1 MKEGPV
7 LRRLRNHLET
17 IVVAMI
23 TAAVTAAAPALAHGV
38 QHALFAH
45 NADKVDGKHAVG
57 AGATIEARRG
67 KLVATSRTTGRLPD
81 DIIAMAPNSDR
92 LDGKN
97 SSDFLRAGQI
107 RMSHNGPWS
116 VVKFGLSDGT
126 VRQYQGAVRIESTN
140 GQLAWAMLH
149 LVGPVTI
156 GPTNYALK
164 SVRVCLLVS
173 EGEKVDGTAIYDQSN
188 LLINEVFEDPTDR
201 TASVFPPECYSV
213 VPPTPIVP
221 QGSLALTL
229 KFDANAIGDFL
240 DIGSVEATWAPVP

>member
-1 MKEGPV
+1 

-57 AGATIEARRG
+57 AGTTVEARRG
-67 KLVATSRTTGRLPD
+67 RLVATSGITGRLPD
-81 DIIAMAPNSDR
+81 NIIATAPDSDR
-92 LDGKN
+92 LDGRD
-97 SSDFLRAGQI
+97 STDFLKAGQI
-107 RMSHNGPWS
+107 RISHNGQWS
-116 VVKFGLSDGT
+116 VVRFALSEGN
-126 VRQYQGAVRIESTN
+126 VREYQGAVRIESTN
-140 GQLAWAMLH
+140 GQLAWAQLH
-149 LVGPVTI
+149 LVGPVAI
-156 GPTNYALK
+156 GPTQYALK

-173 EGEKVDGTAIYDQSN
+173 SGEKVDGTAIYDQSD
-188 LLINEVFEDPTDR
+188 LLIHEVYEDPTDR
-201 TASVFPPECYSV
+201 TTSVFPPECYTV
-213 VPPTPIVP
+213 VPPDPIVP

>member
-1 MKEGPV
+1 
-7 LRRLRNHLET
+7 LET

-67 KLVATSRTTGRLPD
+67 KLVATSGTNGRLPN

-92 LDGKN
+92 LDGKD
-97 SSDFLRAGQI
+97 SSDFLRSGQI

-116 VVKFGLSDGT
+116 VVKFGLSDGN

-140 GQLAWAMLH
+140 GQLAWAQLH
-149 LVGPVTI
+149 LVGPVAI
-156 GPTNYALK
+156 GATNYALK

-188 LLINEVFEDPTDR
+188 LLINEVFEDQTDR

-213 VPPTPIVP
+213 VPPAPIVP

-240 DIGSVEATWAPVP
+240 DIGSVEATWVPVS